1 MSIWRNCLLPWLALL
16 LPVSALAAPQ
26 RIVSLTPHITEM
38 LYAIGAG
45 SQVVATDQASDYP
58 DIVKTLPK
66 VANYQ
71 SLNSESLLMVKP
83 DLVIVWGST
92 QTMMQQQVKALGI
105 PLLLLK
111 SQQLDDLPQELR
123 LLGEKT
129 GHTEQANLLA
139 AQIADK
145 FAFYRQ

>member
-16 LPVSALAAPQ
+16 LPVFGGATAY
-26 RIVSLTPHITEM
+26 RSLTPHITEM

-71 SLNSESLLMVKP
+71 SLNSES
-83 DLVIVWGST
+83 
-92 QTMMQQQVKALGI
+92 
-105 PLLLLK
+105 
-111 SQQLDDLPQELR
+111 
-123 LLGEKT
+123 
-129 GHTEQANLLA
+129 
-139 AQIADK
+139 
-145 FAFYRQ
+145 Y